1 MTVYKSKI
9 GLELIIPLVL
19 LLGTEAFIMIYKQL
33 LGGLFIVLLVAAF
46 ISYVFRSIYYVINN
60 GSLEIHGSSLFYAAI
75 DIASIKSVAETN
87 NILGSPAASI
97 DRLKIEYSKYDSVMI
112 SPRDKPRFINE
123 LVEINPAIKLE
134 MKKR

>member
-1 MTVYKSKI
+1 MTVYRSKI
-9 GLELIIPLVL
+9 GLEFVIPLAL

-33 LGGLFIVLLVAAF
+33 WGGLFIVLLVAAF

-97 DRLKIEYSKYDSVMI
+97 DRLKIEYNKYDSVMI
-112 SPRDKPRFINE
+112 SPKDKYGFVNE
-123 LVEINPAIKLE
+123 LIGLNPNISPLIKE
-134 MKKR
+134 